1 MKIIF
6 ERWISLDKCP
16 HCGST
21 DTYHS
26 RPWDG
31 YGNAYRVGVAINH
44 YNKDEISFEKKDLCL
59 QCGRDWVMF
68 IQMIDTEGDEM
79 KLDAK

>member
-1 MKIIF
+1 MKTVF
-6 ERWISLDKCP
+6 KKWISLDVCP

-31 YGNAYRVGVAINH
+31 YGNAYRVSLGVNH
-44 YNKDEISFEKKDLCL
+44 ANPDERYFEKRDLCF
-59 QCGRDWVMF
+59 QCGRDWVMYIEMF
-68 IQMIDTEGDEM
+68 DMEGDEG
-79 KLDAK
+79 KIT